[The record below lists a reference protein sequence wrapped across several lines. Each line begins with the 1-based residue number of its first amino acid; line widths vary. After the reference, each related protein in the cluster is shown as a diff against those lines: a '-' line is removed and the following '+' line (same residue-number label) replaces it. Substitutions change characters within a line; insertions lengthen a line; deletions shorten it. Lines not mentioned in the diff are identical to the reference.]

1 MPIHKITEQE
11 GLKAAQA
18 FSGMEALE
26 PGSHSDGQLPF
37 YQYVGKIEDRDVEV
51 SVTKQGGQILY
62 YFVSTNAD
70 GLTILPTQAREKEVR
85 AAAQAFLQAKGYP
98 ACQESY
104 IQYYNGCALIH
115 MVPID
120 VYKRQILP
128 FPRYSAIISA
138 ASGILRCSGCATAC

>member
-1 MPIHKITEQE
+1 M
-11 GLKAAQA
+11 
-18 FSGMEALE
+18 
-26 PGSHSDGQLPF
+26 
-37 YQYVGKIEDRDVEV
+37 EV

-104 IQYYNGCALIH
+104 IQYYNGCALIN
-115 MVPID
+115 MVPLQEETKLYPDLISSLGGHGD
-120 VYKRQILP
+120 DTGGRSGYKGLSQ
-128 FPRYSAIISA
+128 
-138 ASGILRCSGCATAC
+138 